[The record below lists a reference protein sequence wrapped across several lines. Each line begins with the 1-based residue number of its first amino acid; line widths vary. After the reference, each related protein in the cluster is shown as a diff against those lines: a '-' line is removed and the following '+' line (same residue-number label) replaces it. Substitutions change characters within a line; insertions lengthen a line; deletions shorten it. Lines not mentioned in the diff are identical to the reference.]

1 MRPRPRA
8 RGGAARWSLTL
19 LGSGAGAEPQAAGAR
34 RARPLALR
42 AALGLVFRRQCWP
55 RVGCGPAEEQVH
67 LAARTRGAA
76 AEERGAAGR
85 ACGGGQAGPLCR
97 NAALQRPACRGRP
110 ARPLKAARGPEAARA
125 GARGSGPGAAPRG
138 CRRGW
143 SACRRR
149 AAAAAVAATAAADAG
164 PRRAGGRLA
173 GSRRS
178 PPLPDRPAVPGARLA
193 PLPRSSP
200 PPPRPAS
207 PPPLLSSPP
216 AARLSGGGAW
226 GQGADLH
233 AAAAAAACARARRR
247 RSPRPRPARAAPCLW
262 RGPRGGEGEDRLLG

>member
-1 MRPRPRA
+1 M
-8 RGGAARWSLTL
+8 
-19 LGSGAGAEPQAAGAR
+19 R

-42 AALGLVFRRQCWP
+42 AALGLVSPRECWP

-67 LAARTRGAA
+67 LAARARGAA
-76 AEERGAAGR
+76 AKERGARGR
-85 ACGGGQAGPLCR
+85 ANGGGGGQVGPLCR
-97 NAALQRPACRGRP
+97 NAALRRPASRGQP
-110 ARPLKAARGPEAARA
+110 ARPLNAARGPAAARA

-149 AAAAAVAATAAADAG
+149 AAAAAAAAAAETAAAAGAG

-173 GSRRS
+173 GCRRAQ
-178 PPLPDRPAVPGARLA
+178 PLPDRPAAPGARLA
-193 PLPRSSP
+193 PLPRSSS

-233 AAAAAAACARARRR
+233 AAAAAAACARTRRRRRR